1 MSLPGKRRVDGSR
14 LMQQI
19 EIRVRGQIDQDWS
32 DWCGGL
38 TITHTE
44 RGETVLAGSVR
55 DQAALRGLLDR
66 LSDLG
71 LELISVAST
80 GTNNQKTVGRCK

>member
-1 MSLPGKRRVDGSR
+1 
-14 LMQQI
+14 MQQI
-19 EIRVRGQIDQDWS
+19 EIRIKGQIDQDWS

-44 RGETVLAGSVR
+44 GGETVLAGSVR

-80 GTNNQKTVGRCK
+80 GIKTPKNSREVQID